1 MQNAASKLE
10 DIETKGWGVP
20 GAGILLQW
28 FPLWTGWYAA
38 PSASP
43 ELSARYLTNYVK
55 QSDFE
60 IKNVGPLMRPFC
72 SKTSY
77 CMR

>member
-1 MQNAASKLE
+1 MHNAASKLE

-43 ELSARYLTNYVK
+43 ELSARYL
-55 QSDFE
+55 
-60 IKNVGPLMRPFC
+60 I
-72 SKTSY
+72 
-77 CMR
+77 